1 MLTIVTHMKKLTNNQ
16 VLTLIA
22 AIAFT
27 VLGVGAVFYHYV
39 EGFTWLDSFYFCT
52 ITLTTIGYGD
62 FSPKT
67 DLGKLFTIPYA
78 IMGIGILG
86 AVINTLNQRRAERVK
101 ARREARLGEKP
112 NEAA

>member
-1 MLTIVTHMKKLTNNQ
+1 MNEPKKLSNNQ
-16 VLTLIA
+16 ILGVILLIA
-22 AIAFT
+22 FIT
-27 VLGVGAVFYHYV
+27 LGIGATFYHFV
-39 EGFTWLDSFYFCT
+39 EGFVWLDAFYFAT

-86 AVINTLNQRRAERVK
+86 AIINTVSHRRMEKMKERRDNRV
-101 ARREARLGEKP
+101 G
-112 NEAA
+112 NE

>member
-1 MLTIVTHMKKLTNNQ
+1 MNEPKKLSNNQ
-16 VLTLIA
+16 ILGVILLIA
-22 AIAFT
+22 FIT
-27 VLGVGAVFYHYV
+27 LGIGATFYHFV
-39 EGFTWLDSFYFCT
+39 EGFVWLDAFYFAT

-86 AVINTLNQRRAERVK
+86 AIINTVSQRRMEKMKER
-101 ARREARLGEKP
+101 RDNRLSD
-112 NEAA
+112 N

>member
-1 MLTIVTHMKKLTNNQ
+1 MYNRFMASTNKLSNNQ
-16 VLTLIA
+16 VLLVIAVVALI
-22 AIAFT
+22 
-27 VLGVGAVFYHYV
+27 LLSVGATFYHYV
-39 EGFTWLDSFYFCT
+39 EGFSWLDSFYFCT

-86 AVINTLNQRRAERVK
+86 AVINTLNQRRLERWK
-101 ARREARLGEKP
+101 DRREQRLEKSR
-112 NEAA
+112 